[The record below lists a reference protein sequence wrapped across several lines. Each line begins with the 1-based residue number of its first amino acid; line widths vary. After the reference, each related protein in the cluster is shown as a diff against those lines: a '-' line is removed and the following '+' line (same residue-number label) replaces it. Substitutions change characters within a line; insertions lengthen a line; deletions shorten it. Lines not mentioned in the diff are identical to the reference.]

1 MGNMGEI
8 CLDIQLHR
16 WVEVEVEVLGLW
28 LLLVVFDNTV
38 GEPDD
43 TVGGLDD
50 IVGGVDEIVGDLE
63 DRLDDEQLD
72 GKRGN
77 MVGICFDILFQ
88 KFVEVKVL
96 VLLVVVGV
104 MDDESQ
110 NCKMGNREEMEIWKM
125 G

>member
-1 MGNMGEI
+1 M
-8 CLDIQLHR
+8 
-16 WVEVEVEVLGLW
+16 GLW
-28 LLLVVFDNTV
+28 LLLVVFD
-38 GEPDD
+38 D
-43 TVGGLDD
+43 TVVELDNTLRGLDEFVGDLDD
-50 IVGGVDEIVGDLE
+50 IVGGVDDTVEGVD

-72 GKRGN
+72 GTMGN

-104 MDDESQ
+104 MDAENQ
-110 NCKMGNREEMEIWKM
+110 NCKMGNREEMEILKM

>member
-1 MGNMGEI
+1 
-8 CLDIQLHR
+8 
-16 WVEVEVEVLGLW
+16 LGLW

-38 GEPDD
+38 GVLDNTLGGLDEL
-43 TVGGLDD
+43 VGDLDD
-50 IVGGVDEIVGDLE
+50 IVGGVDDSVGDLD
-63 DRLDDEQLD
+63 DRLGDEQLD
-72 GKRGN
+72 GKMGN
-77 MVGICFDILFQ
+77 MVGICYDNLFQ
-88 KFVEVKVL
+88 KIVEVKVL

>member
-28 LLLVVFDNTV
+28 LLLVVFDNTA
-38 GEPDD
+38 GELDN

-50 IVGGVDEIVGDLE
+50 IVGDLDDTVGDLD
-63 DRLDDEQLD
+63 DRLGDEQLD
-72 GKRGN
+72 GKMGN
-77 MVGICFDILFQ
+77 MVGICYDNLFQ
-88 KFVEVKVL
+88 KIVEVKVL